1 LSDKA
6 EFFDEKSGGKIFGAE
21 NLVGASD
28 WAAIE
33 AAYRAD
39 KPLRAISEQFGVGK
53 DAIARKAKRERWHK
67 SATSPATDPRQERD
81 KVATSDAVLPV
92 VSPAVSSDS
101 DFDWDAADIVVL
113 HKQPQTALY
122 FNPNGALVIRQQNW
136 PEDDVFVFIAREYLD
151 SFVDKL
157 TDMLGIPSVGRRE
170 Y

>member
-21 NLVGASD
+21 NLVGAPD

-53 DAIARKAKRERWHK
+53 DAIARKARRECWQRG
-67 SATSPATDPRQERD
+67 ATSPATDPRQERD
-81 KVATSDAVLPV
+81 KAATSDTVSPV

-101 DFDWDAADIVVL
+101 RHDFDWDADDIVVL
-113 HKQPQTALY
+113 HEQPRTALY
-122 FNPNGALVIRQQNW
+122 FNPNGALVIRQAVVRNAHQ
-136 PEDDVFVFIAREYLD
+136 IAE
-151 SFVDKL
+151 KL
-157 TDMLGIPSVGRRE
+157 MQLFGTGLLFSPRLL

>member
-1 LSDKA
+1 MSDKA

-21 NLVGASD
+21 NLVGAPD

-53 DAIARKAKRERWHK
+53 DAIARKARRECWERG
-67 SATSPATDPRQERD
+67 ATSPATDPRQERD
-81 KVATSDAVLPV
+81 KAATSDTVSPV

-101 DFDWDAADIVVL
+101 RHDFDWDAGDIVVL
-113 HKQPQTALY
+113 HEQPRTALY
-122 FNPNGALVIRQQNW
+122 FNVNGALVIRQERW
-136 PEDDVFVFIAREYLD
+136 MDDDVFVFIAREYLD

-157 TDMLGIPSVGRRE
+157 TDMLGIPSAP
-170 Y
+170 